1 MNERLIYEW
10 LKPELVGDDWKL
22 YGDLDDCGVYQ
33 MDAFRDG
40 KPSMALPPL
49 DMNTWYG
56 EVVPKLLSEGAE
68 VHFVTNQNNHNER
81 HHNIYA
87 QGCYEPFS
95 DSDPYEAL
103 TEYLEAQ

>member
-56 EVVPKLLSEGAE
+56 EVIPKLKKEDATVNFTSLNKSGWEIDGD
-68 VHFVTNQNNHNER
+68 N
-81 HHNIYA
+81 Y
-87 QGCYEPFS
+87 GCS
-95 DSDPYEAL
+95 HDPYEAL

>member
-1 MNERLIYEW
+1 VNERLIYEW

-49 DMNTWYG
+49 DMNTWHG
-56 EVVPKLLSEGAE
+56 EVLPKLSKEAD
-68 VHFVTNQNNHNER
+68 VTFR
-81 HHNIYA
+81 HGHWDIQPWKRA
-87 QGCYEPFS
+87 WHGPHWARE
-95 DSDPYEAL
+95 DPWQAL
-103 TEYLEAQ
+103 TDYLEAK

>member
-49 DMNTWYG
+49 DMNTWHG
-56 EVVPKLLSEGAE
+56 EVIPKLKAGRAVVKFDSCSLGGWE
-68 VHFVTNQNNHNER
+68 
-81 HHNIYA
+81 I
-87 QGCYEPFS
+87 QGRAYVFRA
-95 DSDPYEAL
+95 DPWQAL
-103 TEYLEAQ
+103 TDYLEAK